1 MREGESVHSDGAVA
15 WVGDLVPGGRVRAS
29 PSGLA
34 RARGWGR
41 MSVVGFPHQA
51 NAAPQCQGGKPRS
64 PARAG
69 PPHTRLTAQLSGC
82 SGWAH
87 AAGRKGTRALGLHSS
102 GLGSPGRAR
111 AQ

>member
-51 NAAPQCQGGKPRS
+51 NAALPRS
-64 PARAG
+64 ARAASRG
-69 PPHTRLTAQLSGC
+69 VR
-82 SGWAH
+82 
-87 AAGRKGTRALGLHSS
+87 
-102 GLGSPGRAR
+102 PGQVLPTPA
-111 AQ
+111 